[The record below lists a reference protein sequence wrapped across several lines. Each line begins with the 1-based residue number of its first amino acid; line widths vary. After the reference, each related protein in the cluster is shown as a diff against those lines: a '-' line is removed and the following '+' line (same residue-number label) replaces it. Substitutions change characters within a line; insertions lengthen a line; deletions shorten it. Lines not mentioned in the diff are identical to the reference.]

1 VAGYLTE
8 GFGFSAFVQ
17 DAGAVYQT
25 YPTTSRG
32 IEFLKGYY
40 GFSTRCRKAG
50 RGREWQTWI
59 HCHDEYDRD

>member
-50 RGREWQTWI
+50 TRARVA
-59 HCHDEYDRD
+59 DLDPMPR